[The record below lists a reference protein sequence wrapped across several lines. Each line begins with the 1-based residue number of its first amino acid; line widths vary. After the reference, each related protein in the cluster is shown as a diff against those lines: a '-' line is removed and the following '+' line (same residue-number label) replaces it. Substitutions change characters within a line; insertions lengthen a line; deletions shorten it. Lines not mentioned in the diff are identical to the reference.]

1 MEAMLIRNAIR
12 KVGPLGSAV
21 IALQIASTTRQ
32 HWQSLP
38 SEDRERLQ
46 DLLRRSRGK
55 PSNLSGAERR
65 ELRELVRGLQ
75 LPRLVRDAAVNA
87 SGLRRQLRRSA
98 D

>member
-1 MEAMLIRNAIR
+1 MLIRNAIR

>member
-1 MEAMLIRNAIR
+1 MEAMLVGRAIR

-32 HWQSLP
+32 HWRSLP
-38 SEDRERLQ
+38 SEDRARLQ
-46 DLLRRSRGK
+46 ILLRHSRGR
-55 PSNLSGAERR
+55 PSNLSTAQRR
-65 ELRELVRGLQ
+65 ELRELVRALQ

-87 SGLRRQLRRSA
+87 AGLRRQLRRSA